1 MRATAVA
8 CHGLQV
14 QTTLTDLLGTSL
26 GFLDMPVCGPAVAWM
41 ADGRR
46 VQLTETLHHYPSL
59 WDGGA
64 LVPLPV
70 AAGLAQV

>member
-1 MRATAVA
+1 M
-8 CHGLQV
+8 
-14 QTTLTDLLGTSL
+14 D
-26 GFLDMPVCGPAVAWM
+26 
-41 ADGRR
+41 DGRR

-70 AAGLAQV
+70 DAGLAQVQLRG